1 MDAIDREL
9 LRLLQADVTLPIAE
23 LAQRVNLSQTPCWK
37 RVQRLKETG
46 VIRAQV
52 ALCDARKL
60 GVGTTVFVAV
70 RTDQHTEKW
79 AQRFT
84 QVVSEMPEV
93 VEVYRMSGDIDYM
106 LRVAVTGIEDYDRI
120 YKQLIKAVPLS
131 DVSASFA
138 MEQIKYSTA
147 LPVRDDAKEN

>member
-1 MDAIDREL
+1 
-9 LRLLQADVTLPIAE
+9 
-23 LAQRVNLSQTPCWK
+23 
-37 RVQRLKETG
+37 
-46 VIRAQV
+46 
-52 ALCDARKL
+52 
-60 GVGTTVFVAV
+60 

-147 LPVRDDAKEN
+147 LPVRDDA

>member
-84 QVVSEMPEV
+84 QVVSAMPEV
-93 VEVYRMSGDIDYM
+93 VEVYRMSGEVDYL
-106 LRVAVTGIEDYDRI
+106 LRVAVMGIEDYDRV

-131 DVSASFA
+131 DVSSSFA

-147 LPVRDDAKEN
+147 LPVRDGG

>member
-1 MDAIDREL
+1 MGMDIIDRKLLEL
-9 LRLLQADVTLPIAE
+9 LQEDATMPIAE

-37 RVQRLKETG
+37 RLQRLKETG

-70 RTDQHTEKW
+70 RTNQHTEEW
-79 AQRFT
+79 ARTFT
-84 QVVSEMPEV
+84 LAVEAIPEV
-93 VEVYRMSGDIDYM
+93 VEVYRMSGETDYLLRVVVSDID
-106 LRVAVTGIEDYDRI
+106 DYDRV
-120 YKQLIKAVPLS
+120 YKQLIAAVPLY
-131 DVSASFA
+131 DVSSSFA

-147 LPVRDDAKEN
+147 LPVRYAP